1 MYITFKIYTHT
12 HTHTYF
18 DLAIEHDD
26 LKKDNIRSLHIEGN
40 WILNVLELSTSRR
53 GKETI
58 DKLIIREK
66 SVFQEDNFF
75 MAVKTII
82 T

>member
-12 HTHTYF
+12 HTYTYF
-18 DLAIEHDD
+18 DLAIEHDY
-26 LKKDNIRSLHIEGN
+26 LKKDNISSLHIECN